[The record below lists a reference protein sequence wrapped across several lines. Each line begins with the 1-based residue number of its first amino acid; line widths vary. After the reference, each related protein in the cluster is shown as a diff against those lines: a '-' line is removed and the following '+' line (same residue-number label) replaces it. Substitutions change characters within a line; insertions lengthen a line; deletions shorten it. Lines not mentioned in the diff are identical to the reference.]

1 VGGGQGGIEGQGGR
15 EVSRSGAGGG
25 GGYKWVRREGRVLV
39 SRLRYSIYLL
49 YQYKSTNTAAEA
61 GTKVQILTQKLCSE
75 SSSGFRQRTVR
86 RQRALLVQKCLLY

>member
-1 VGGGQGGIEGQGGR
+1 VPSYLPSYFQEHQPQDRASQPETKRDPPPRGVTGEGVGEAVESVGVGGGQGGIEGQGGR

-49 YQYKSTNTAAEA
+49 Y
-61 GTKVQILTQKLCSE
+61 
-75 SSSGFRQRTVR
+75 
-86 RQRALLVQKCLLY
+86 